1 MKRSKAVIL
10 VLVLSTISYSYGF
23 LTAQLKIFPFEII
36 RYTKKILLEE
46 SVIRSHIYFHKKSF
60 FEEFGQ
66 SKYDV
71 VFIGDSLTDSA
82 EWEDIFPNYK
92 IANRGIDS
100 DTSDGILERLDSILS
115 TKADKAFIMVGI
127 NDFSRGTSASSVF
140 KNYEKI
146 VNALQSSG
154 FKVYI
159 QSTIL
164 GGSRVSELNDSIN
177 DSINE
182 LNKKLKKLAI
192 ENHDLT
198 YIDLN
203 NTLTKNGLLLRKF
216 TLDDVHL
223 NGNGYKV
230 WKESIKNFL

>member
-1 MKRSKAVIL
+1 M
-10 VLVLSTISYSYGF
+10 
-23 LTAQLKIFPFEII
+23 
-36 RYTKKILLEE
+36 
-46 SVIRSHIYFHKKSF
+46 SVVFRGRHIYFHKKSF

-82 EWEDIFPNYK
+82 EWEDIFPSYK
-92 IANRGIDS
+92 IANRGIVS

-127 NDFSRGTSASSVF
+127 NDFSRGTSVSSVF
-140 KNYEKI
+140 ENYEKI
-146 VNALQSSG
+146 VNELQSSG

-177 DSINE
+177 E
-182 LNKKLKKLAI
+182 LNKKLKTLAI
-192 ENHDLT
+192 ENQDLT

-230 WKESIKNFL
+230 WKESIKKFL